1 MSEFANRTYVVT
13 GSRTGIGAATAEAL
27 RADGARVIGV
37 DVADADV
44 VCDLGQLEKI
54 DSVAERILD
63 LAGGSLDGMV
73 STAGVGPTDRT
84 ASRLLAVNGFA
95 AIDLITRLYPA
106 LRRGR
111 QPRVAVVSSN
121 TISCHPNSISRELIE
136 SCLAKPHQEML
147 ERVDKE
153 ITSEVAY
160 AVSKI
165 VLTTWVRMQAPK
177 DEWIGSGVYLNVVAP
192 GSTDTAMFAERTVD
206 ENLKAAAMAFPNPF
220 GRLLTASE
228 VARVIGFTLDPTM
241 VGMAG
246 SVIFCDGGVDALFH
260 PGHPEPFRSVA

>member
-1 MSEFANRTYVVT
+1 MREFANRTYVVT
-13 GSRTGIGAATAEAL
+13 GCRTGIGAATAESL

-37 DVADADV
+37 DLADADV
-44 VCDLGQLEKI
+44 VCDLGELEEI
-54 DSVAERILD
+54 DGVAERILD

-73 STAGVGPTDRT
+73 SAAGVGPTGRT
-84 ASRLLAVNGFA
+84 ASRLLAVNAFA

-111 QPRVAVVSSN
+111 QPRVVLVSSN
-121 TISCHPNSISRELIE
+121 TISCHPNPISRELIE

-147 ERVDKE
+147 DRVDRE
-153 ITSEVAY
+153 ITSAVGY

-165 VLTTWVRMQAPK
+165 VLTTWARMQAPK
-177 DEWIGSGVYLNVVAP
+177 EKWIGSGVQLNVVAP

-206 ENLKAAAMAFPNPF
+206 EDLKAAALAFPNPF

-228 VARVIGFTLDPTM
+228 VAHVIRFALDPAT

-260 PGHPEPFRSVA
+260 AARPEPFRSVA